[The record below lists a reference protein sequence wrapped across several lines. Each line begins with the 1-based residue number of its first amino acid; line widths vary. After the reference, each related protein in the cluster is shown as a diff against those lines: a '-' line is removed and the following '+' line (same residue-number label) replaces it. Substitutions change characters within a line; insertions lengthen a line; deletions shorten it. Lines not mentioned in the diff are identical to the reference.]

1 MINKQEYLNKLAEQL
16 KNAPNQTKLIEIK
29 NIFLKTEIAP
39 LYQQL
44 KTVDDKKTFGQQLN
58 ELKKEID
65 ELFEQHSSSYNN
77 SNDQIVNLSDYAMK
91 NHFLKNGSMH
101 LLNIVLDDAIKF
113 FEQLN
118 FEVVSGNEVVTDQ
131 FNFHNLNIPKNHPS
145 RNMQGSFF
153 INEELLLRTHC
164 TVTTAQKI
172 YQNKNDDI
180 RVLSYGNVY
189 RKDDDDATHSHQFT
203 QLDLVWVNKNINV
216 ANLKWLIDSFLKY
229 LFENNDIQTRYRLS
243 YFPFTEPSFE
253 VDVSC
258 FKCQQKGCSI
268 CKKTGWIEILGAGL
282 LNMNVLRLAD
292 IKNSVGLAAGI
303 GIERIAMLKYG
314 ISDIRDFYN
323 NNFAFIKQ
331 FKK

>member
-145 RNMQGSFF
+145 RNMQ
-153 INEELLLRTHC
+153 
-164 TVTTAQKI
+164 
-172 YQNKNDDI
+172 
-180 RVLSYGNVY
+180 
-189 RKDDDDATHSHQFT
+189 
-203 QLDLVWVNKNINV
+203 
-216 ANLKWLIDSFLKY
+216 DSFLKY

>member
-1 MINKQEYLNKLAEQL
+1 
-16 KNAPNQTKLIEIK
+16 
-29 NIFLKTEIAP
+29 
-39 LYQQL
+39 
-44 KTVDDKKTFGQQLN
+44 
-58 ELKKEID
+58 
-65 ELFEQHSSSYNN
+65 
-77 SNDQIVNLSDYAMK
+77 MK

-145 RNMQGSFF
+145 RNMQDSFF